1 MLAEA
6 IGATPEHL
14 QKMAQPGVLMECT
27 WLSHYSGAAGAIN
40 VGRLVPVKT
49 CADMVQRIGAEHF
62 VISSDFGQLGN
73 PLPPQGMSAFMDALR
88 AEGLTEREVDLMARR
103 NPARLL
109 GLEP

>member
-1 MLAEA
+1 MRSLR
-6 IGATPEHL
+6 PPVKL
-14 QKMAQPGVLMECT
+14 
-27 WLSHYSGAAGAIN
+27 
-40 VGRLVPVKT
+40 GRLTVKT